1 MYLSHRKSFKA
12 SISHKIE
19 LHRMAYEIL
28 YYRHMP
34 TCLTSAPTVI
44 QKSLGSKKS
53 SHQAFLKPMTPLHN
67 TRPIAPEVSEA
78 LASGLSLWVVMVKV
92 AEYFRTFQEG
102 TESKVTIR
110 KYFCGSIS
118 IKSPKG
124 ISEERDLK
132 FPRLQLFV
140 VIRFLIVKSYSL
152 PYINF
157 GFINLYYFS
166 LRWPLFKT
174 LAWSMI
180 LFPERISP
188 SCLIRKLL
196 LIL

>member
-1 MYLSHRKSFKA
+1 MYLSHIKSFKA
-12 SISHKIE
+12 SISHDIE

-28 YYRHMP
+28 YQRHLP

-53 SHQAFLKPMTPLHN
+53 SHLAFLKPMTPLHN
-67 TRPIAPEVSEA
+67 TRPIASEVNETQ
-78 LASGLSLWVVMVKV
+78 ASTLSLWVVKV

-110 KYFCGSIS
+110 KYFHGSIS
-118 IKSPKG
+118 IKLPKW

-140 VIRFLIVKSYSL
+140 VICFLIVKTYSL
-152 PYINF
+152 PYSNF
-157 GFINLYYFS
+157 GFINLYYF
-166 LRWPLFKT
+166 P
-174 LAWSMI
+174 
-180 LFPERISP
+180 
-188 SCLIRKLL
+188 
-196 LIL
+196 